1 MSFYTNAKS
10 NPQGVQAS
18 LLGPSYSYKDQIKTP
33 AELGMGDRGNMTTL
47 GNNITGL
54 IGYVSVLVDGGGKA
68 SKPRGPLGNKFF
80 MKTGAMCNDVNTK
93 KDVDRYIYVN
103 NVPNPPLPGLIKG
116 VTTGLGTLN
125 PFRIMGA
132 FAEGSKPACREITL
146 QVIDNNNQRSQE
158 THFVTLSDIQS
169 LEGFQNNNLQ
179 DSAPVE
185 MPHDL
190 GIQMYFIT
198 LSGLGLYLVYRLMN
212 KQN

>member
-1 MSFYTNAKS
+1 MSFYSNANS

-33 AELGMGDRGNMTTL
+33 AELGMSDKGTMTAL
-47 GNNITGL
+47 GNDITGL

-68 SKPRGPLGNKFF
+68 SKPGGPLGNKFF
-80 MKTGAMCNDVNTK
+80 MKTGAMCNDIKTK

-103 NVPNPPLPGLIKG
+103 NVPNAPLPGLIKG
-116 VTTGLGTLN
+116 VTTGLNTLN
-125 PFRIMGA
+125 PFRVMGA
-132 FAEGSKPACREITL
+132 FAEGSKPECREVTL
-146 QVIDNNNQRSQE
+146 QVIDNNNRKSQE
-158 THFVTLSDIQS
+158 THFVTLSDIKS
-169 LEGFQNNNLQ
+169 LEGFQNKNLQ
-179 DSAPVE
+179 NDAAIE

-212 KQN
+212 KER